1 MCDIRAFGK
10 EIMDL
15 PGETYIHKKEKDS
28 ESKVESIQNSPK
40 SCKTFQAP
48 DFGSDLDLKE
58 CDFSDSERTF
68 NLPNQQLLST
78 IQILNQI

>member
-1 MCDIRAFGK
+1 MRDIRAFGK

-40 SCKTFQAP
+40 SCKTF
-48 DFGSDLDLKE
+48 
-58 CDFSDSERTF
+58 
-68 NLPNQQLLST
+68 
-78 IQILNQI
+78 

>member
-1 MCDIRAFGK
+1 MRDIRAFGK

-58 CDFSDSERTF
+58 CDYSDSESTF

-78 IQILNQI
+78 TQILNQI